1 MQSSLVPFG
10 GNTTLHLK
18 QTHHHYCGFFSLH
31 LLATII
37 DNVVV
42 IDGQQY
48 TVSDDTAIDW
58 AYDGQDTIVTEK
70 RLLYTDDELPLHSPI
85 FNIENEL
92 VGLVLRGIQTLD
104 GDWCYAIQDGFTA
117 QNFHLSDVNLVV
129 REKRRLISY
138 ADRQFDTKPDM
149 LDYMDGFKRQFK
161 DSFNIHN
168 YINNGAILYHVH
180 KKNAQLV
187 IYQNGLQILNCHLRK
202 NVYGVL

>member
-31 LLATII
+31 VLATII

-48 TVSDDTAIDW
+48 TVSEDTAIDW
-58 AYDGQDTIVTEK
+58 AFDGEDTIVTEK
-70 RLLYTDDELPLHSPI
+70 RLLYTDEELPLHSPI
-85 FNIENEL
+85 FNIENKL
-92 VGLVLRGIQTLD
+92 VGLVLRGVQTLD

-117 QNFHLSDVNLVV
+117 QNFHLSNIVLVV
-129 REKRRLISY
+129 REKRKLISY
-138 ADRQFDTKPDM
+138 ADQQFDTKPE
-149 LDYMDGFKRQFK
+149 LLEYIDGVKRK
-161 DSFNIHN
+161 LYTTNLNH
-168 YINNGAILYHVH
+168 GAILYHVH

-187 IYQNGLQILNCHLRK
+187 VFQDGVQIMNCHLRK
-202 NVYGVL
+202 SVYGVL

>member
-149 LDYMDGFKRQFK
+149 LDYIDGVKRQLYTT
-161 DSFNIHN
+161 SLT
-168 YINNGAILYHVH
+168 YGAILYHVH

-187 IYQNGLQILNCHLRK
+187 IHQNGLQIVNCHLRK
-202 NVYGVL
+202 NVYGVV